1 MEFTFIAP
9 SKTVFKSGALKEI
22 GNYIGAFGKRY
33 LIIIDPIFEQN
44 GTLRLVEEKLDELGI
59 AHTAYL
65 GVVGEPDVSY
75 VDDAAKLGIEFKA
88 DTVLAVGGGSAVD
101 VGKATAAVVTNGPP
115 IKDYLEYVGTGKLV
129 VNPPLPFIAMPTT
142 AGTGAEVTKLA
153 VIGSKVEKFKR
164 SIRDD
169 QIIANLVIVDPEL
182 CMSAPPKVTA
192 IAGIDAMTHLMESY
206 ATWKATPMTKAMSL
220 SGLGLAGKYLKRAY
234 DNGQD
239 LEAREGMSMAAY
251 LGGLSFSNSGLGAAH
266 GMGMAINVYF
276 PVAHGLGV
284 GISLPYVMQV
294 NAGNDPTLYDEV
306 GELFAGK
313 RFDTPGEGTKYAI
326 QFIIDLNKHIGI
338 PAGLKEMGATE
349 EQAMVMG
356 EKCFGTSMT
365 GNPVQ
370 LDGKEWGELFKTML
384 DK

>member
-115 IKDYLEYVGTGKLV
+115 IKDYLEYVGTGKQV